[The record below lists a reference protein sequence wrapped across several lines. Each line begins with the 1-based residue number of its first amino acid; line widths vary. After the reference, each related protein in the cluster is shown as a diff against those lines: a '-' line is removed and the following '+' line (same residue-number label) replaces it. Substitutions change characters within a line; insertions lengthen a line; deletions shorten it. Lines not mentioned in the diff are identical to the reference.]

1 MSDQNN
7 RNFENK
13 KNTSNNNCLD
23 DLNSKS
29 ILWIKLYL
37 QQYFFKTKSQIQ
49 ECLSKM
55 FDKVENK

>member
-1 MSDQNN
+1 MPDQNN
-7 RNFENK
+7 RNFDYK
-13 KNTSNNNCLD
+13 KNKLSKNSLD

-29 ILWIKLYL
+29 MLWIKLYL
-37 QQYFFKTKSQIQ
+37 QQYFLKTKSQIE

>member
-13 KNTSNNNCLD
+13 KNRSNNNCLD

-29 ILWIKLYL
+29 MLWIKLYL
-37 QQYFFKTKSQIQ
+37 QQYFLKTKSQIQ